1 MTTRALLLIALC
13 ALIAAT
19 ASAYPPA
26 PFHRIYGTVR
36 DEHGHALG
44 SEQGIVILSGTGAI
58 EIARAVTDPN
68 VGADLN
74 YSVNVPMDSGTT
86 ALLYEINAL
95 RPLLPFTIR
104 VVIGGV
110 SYVPIQALS
119 AFNIGDPAGQTRID
133 LTIGVDSDN
142 DGLPDSWEQELIDQ
156 DQTGRLRTL
165 ADVRPDDDLDGDGL
179 TNLQEYIAGTYALDG
194 SDRLALEVIQATGTF
209 TRLRFLAI
217 TGRTYRLTSTPKIGV
232 AFSEQPFS
240 LTPTGDTVL
249 FYQAPGVEYRDV
261 FVRPGAA
268 KYFFKLQVQ

>member
-1 MTTRALLLIALC
+1 MTTRAFLLIALC
-13 ALIAAT
+13 ALITAT

-44 SEQGIVILSGTGAI
+44 SEQGSVILSGTGGL
-58 EIARAVTDPN
+58 EIARAVTDPV

-74 YSVNVPMDSGTT
+74 YNVNVPMDSGTT
-86 ALLYEINAL
+86 ALLYEVNAL

-110 SYVPIQALS
+110 SYVPIQAIS
-119 AFNIGDPAGQTRID
+119 AFNIGNPAGQTRID

-156 DQTGRLRTL
+156 DMTGRLHTL
-165 ADVRPDDDLDGDGL
+165 ADVRPGDDLDGDGF

-194 SDRLALEVIQATGTF
+194 SDRLELKVIEANGTF

-217 TGRTYRLTSTPKIGV
+217 TGRTYRVTSTARIGV
-232 AFSEQPFS
+232 PFVEQPFA
-240 LTPTGDTVL
+240 LTPTGDNVL